1 MNMTT
6 KWTDINY
13 IDKALFPKS
22 FNKSMLDDMC
32 EKEKEFE
39 NKLIILKQ
47 FLKEEKTD
55 YQDSHFWLLQLLED
69 LVFYSWWCGRD
80 EFRECCEEYKILL
93 K

>member
-1 MNMTT
+1 MKT

-22 FNKSMLDDMC
+22 FKTSMLDDIV
-32 EKEKEFE
+32 EKEKQFE

-47 FLKEEKTD
+47 FLKEEKTE
-55 YQDSHFWLLQLLED
+55 YQDTHLWLLQLLED
-69 LVFYSWWCGRD
+69 LVFLSWWCGRD
-80 EFRECCEEYKILL
+80 ELREACEEYKILI